1 MRRFSCRL
9 CVAGVAL
16 TALAVPPGASA
27 HRARWLSLATARRA
41 VTTYE
46 RGYWEGQGVS
56 LRIIKCDRQNAVQVS
71 CTAEALAGEDTR
83 ISATD
88 SVTLL
93 PQDIIRVHPG
103 LVEEVLVL
111 QG

>member
-1 MRRFSCRL
+1 VRRFSCRL
-9 CVAGVAL
+9 CVAATAL
-16 TALAVPPGASA
+16 TALALPPGASA

-46 RGYWEGQGVS
+46 RGYWEGQAVG
-56 LRIIKCDRQNAVQVS
+56 LRITECDRQSAVQVT
-71 CTAEALAGEDTR
+71 CAAEALSGEDTR